1 MSTSASKVYQAAG
14 STTRGRPARSRLV
27 AVLSATAAATAVW
40 LIVDP
45 VLGNDLRVEM
55 GSADQARVMDVG
67 LALVVVTAL
76 LSSLAGWGLL
86 ELLERFRSDGAR
98 LWAIA
103 AVVVTVLSLSGPL
116 VGAITVATTVALIAM
131 HLAVAVVLVPL
142 LVRTS
147 GHAEGR

>member
-1 MSTSASKVYQAAG
+1 MSTSASKVPQAAG
-14 STTRGRPARSRLV
+14 STTRGRPAQSRLV

-45 VLGNDLRVEM
+45 VLGNDLRIEM
-55 GSADQARVMDVG
+55 AADPARVMDVG
-67 LALVVVTAL
+67 LGLVVVTAL

-116 VGAITVATTVALIAM
+116 VGAITAATTVALIAM